1 MSSRVLLLA
10 LAIVAVVVWLIVQ
23 RRAPPPP
30 APPALSAPLPASSEY
45 RYSQPI
51 LPTVKDLAYADQSPA
66 QKLDLYLPAPGKVP
80 APLVIWIHGGGFRV
94 GDKRSMPRRNFGPPP
109 VQTSPDGPFQIQ
121 VPDVTALTAKGY
133 AVVSLNYRLLGVLGR
148 QSKGPVEAAFQDA
161 KAAVRFLRA
170 NAGKYRL
177 DPDKFAVWGNSAG
190 GWMAAMLGVTGDQP
204 TPFDDPDASRNQI
217 SSAVQ
222 AVVVWY
228 GAVGEERLPAEIRVS
243 HYLPTALTVP
253 PFLIANGDA
262 DQNVPVAG
270 AQWLQTALVKAGV
283 SSSFTVIPGARHED
297 PAFMLTQMLPT
308 FAFLDKTFGR

>member
-204 TPFDDPDASRNQI
+204 TQM
-217 SSAVQ
+217 
-222 AVVVWY
+222 
-228 GAVGEERLPAEIRVS
+228 
-243 HYLPTALTVP
+243 
-253 PFLIANGDA
+253 
-262 DQNVPVAG
+262 PVATKSPARSKRSLSG
-270 AQWLQTALVKAGV
+270 TAQWVRSVFPRRSG
-283 SSSFTVIPGARHED
+283 
-297 PAFMLTQMLPT
+297 
-308 FAFLDKTFGR
+308 